1 MKVAAFV
8 RDDALARGATAFE
21 LSTPFDEVALLV
33 ENLPYIIQNLGL
45 LFWTSNVAPND
56 IDPKK
61 YLKIKNAYN
70 SSG

>member
-1 MKVAAFV
+1 MFAGAARRFK
-8 RDDALARGATAFE
+8 TC
-21 LSTPFDEVALLV
+21 
-33 ENLPYIIQNLGL
+33 IIQNLGL